1 MKTSGWTAARAA
13 ERAGAKKRTRKAA
26 VTAMTRIG
34 RAKGKENFVLSASKT
49 CRTAHADPII
59 VDGEHEQHS
68 GGRPDLHTNRHTLFM

>member
-1 MKTSGWTAARAA
+1 
-13 ERAGAKKRTRKAA
+13 
-26 VTAMTRIG
+26 MTRIG
-34 RAKGKENFVLSASKT
+34 RAKGKETFVFSTPKT